1 MIKTWDIFD
10 TLIAR
15 RCISPNIIFQIVE
28 NVSKMNGFVKA
39 RITAERNVL
48 MRGNCNLDSI
58 YEEFRVLTNTPK
70 NICDALKKLECNVE
84 YEQSIPITENILQV
98 KAGDILI
105 SDMYLPEKVIR
116 RLLAKAGLLAP
127 VEIVITSGGKYSG
140 LVWKQLAEQKKSVF
154 HIGDNEFSDLVNPR
168 NFNLDS
174 SLDIRNRLNIVE
186 QFLINHDYEFTAYL
200 REIRLCN
207 PFSEEVKRLYWEF
220 FTLNVGILII
230 IVRQLD
236 ELQKKHNFEY
246 LGFCGRDTHYLRLL
260 YERYKYDVGEE
271 PVANDYLFYSRKM
284 LNGSHTETIRYFQ
297 DKIKNRKALL
307 LDLIGTGASLHKLR
321 CKEELNL
328 NYSLLICCHL
338 SKVFAE
344 TYHKPGDIPNKF
356 ISFMDNPN
364 APEEKNSAFYFCGY
378 EDGERYIGP
387 ANELFNRATHASPI
401 RLNLVQIGN
410 KILPE
415 VFFSQINDTE
425 NLDVFET
432 CLHAVFNSKIVWSK
446 LRSKNILEHLLKI
459 FSSWAAP
466 RIFRGQQTLEDQMGS
481 LVAKAQRK

>member
-15 RCISPNIIFQIVE
+15 RCIFPQTIFELVE
-28 NVSKMNGFVKA
+28 NVSKIKGFVQA
-39 RITAERNVL
+39 RVVAERNVL

-58 YEEFRVLTNTPK
+58 YEEFGAITNAPK
-70 NICDALKKLECNVE
+70 NICDIFKKLECDIE

-116 RLLAKAGLLAP
+116 RLLAKAGLLEP

-140 LVWKQLAEQKKSVF
+140 LVWKQLAAQKKNIF
-154 HIGDNEFSDLVNPR
+154 HIGDNEFSDLANPR

-174 SLDIRNRLNIVE
+174 SLYVRNRQNIVE
-186 QFLINHDYEFTAYL
+186 QFLMNHDFEFAAYL
-200 REIRLCN
+200 REIRLRN
-207 PFSEEVKRLYWEF
+207 PFLEEVKRLYWEF
-220 FTLNVGILII
+220 FTLNIAILII

-236 ELQKKHNFEY
+236 ELQKKHGYEY

-260 YERYKYDVGEE
+260 YERYKYDIGEE

-284 LNGSHTETIRYFQ
+284 LNSSRAETIRYFQ
-297 DKIKNRKALL
+297 EKIGNRKALL
-307 LDLIGTGASLHKLR
+307 LDLIGTGAALHKLR
-321 CKEELNL
+321 SGGGLAL

-338 SKVFAE
+338 GKLFAE
-344 TYHKPGDIPNKF
+344 TYHKPGGIPDKF

-364 APEEKNSAFYFCGY
+364 APEEKNSAFYFAGY
-378 EDGERYIGP
+378 EEGERYIGP
-387 ANELFNRATHASPI
+387 SNELFNRATHMSPI

-415 VFFSQINDTE
+415 VLFSQVNDTE

-432 CLHAVFNSKIVWSK
+432 CLHEVLKSKIVWSN
-446 LRSKNILEHLLKI
+446 LRPKI
-459 FSSWAAP
+459 FSNS
-466 RIFRGQQTLEDQMGS
+466 F
-481 LVAKAQRK
+481 